1 MHTTAFNHLDDA
13 LMNIERA
20 EEPWSVHLEVHVN
33 GHFDET
39 RLRDA
44 IASTLRL
51 HPMAR
56 ARMQPYTGNTSSLC
70 WEIADTW
77 DTLFL
82 DVVNAATEADV
93 ASARER
99 LVSIKI
105 PISVAPAFYT
115 LLVHHADGDRLIINA
130 SHTLTDG
137 LGTYRLLTS
146 ILRQY
151 AGRPDPVPALDPL
164 IARDLKQL
172 VGSKPVVDRLERIKD
187 LFDYLVDAVSA
198 PTVRVAGRDGAR
210 TNASGGRASYGLV
223 QMGLSP
229 EQTARFVSQ
238 RQPPSTVNDL
248 LLSALSLAILR
259 WNEQRGVA
267 NHGRI
272 SIMMPINLRP
282 QAWWFEIVGNFSS
295 YCIVSVPSTVRRTSL
310 ATLSCVTQ
318 QTRRLKDTNSASTLI
333 ELLDLPRSLPAAVQ
347 VRLRGV
353 LTSIHHR
360 LANTATLSNLGV
372 LPAAPEGGD
381 AGQVMQLFF
390 SAPAP
395 MPGGLSLGAA
405 SMDDRLFLSLRY
417 NKALFDAKLAHE
429 FMGVLLR
436 EMSVV

>member
-1 MHTTAFNHLDDA
+1 MLFGVVKKDSILQVDHTIHL
-13 LMNIERA
+13 RTQ
-20 EEPWSVHLEVHVN
+20 
-33 GHFDET
+33 GRT
-39 RLRDA
+39 RLDA
-44 IASTLRL
+44 ILEANRDRLRPILMTTIAFVAGMLPLLFSRGVGAGLNCGIAGVIVGGQVFVLPASDAARDPGGLLALRRPGRAL
-51 HPMAR
+51 ESPTSKPGAR
-56 ARMQPYTGNTSSLC
+56 ARTRPAPGRHR
-70 WEIADTW
+70 
-77 DTLFL
+77 
-82 DVVNAATEADV
+82 EAMST
-93 ASARER
+93 A
-99 LVSIKI
+99 K
-105 PISVAPAFYT
+105 
-115 LLVHHADGDRLIINA
+115 
-130 SHTLTDG
+130 
-137 LGTYRLLTS
+137 
-146 ILRQY
+146 
-151 AGRPDPVPALDPL
+151 
-164 IARDLKQL
+164 
-172 VGSKPVVDRLERIKD
+172 RIKD

-210 TNASGGRASYGLV
+210 PNASGGRASYGLV

-267 NHGRI
+267 SHGRI

-282 QAWWFEIVGNFSS
+282 QAWRFEIVGNFSS

-347 VRLRGV
+347 MRLRGA

-417 NKALFDAKLAHE
+417 NKALFDAELAHE